1 MLKTSPANYKAFSL
15 GCCSLGLLLS
25 FTTQAAIQLEP
36 GVVTYGKDSAVVL
49 HLNPGQTL
57 RAVTLSPGGPQS
69 LQRIPL
75 PSAALSISQ
84 SGQFLL
90 IGAEDGLHVLDIAS
104 NMLISQIVHA
114 GGFKQIFAHD
124 TTALALDSNNTLSL
138 IDLSTPA
145 QPRIS
150 AEIKFDH
157 NIASLG
163 ISNSEFF
170 ALLEDSRIGRVVISN
185 REALTFEA
193 ITVPSST
200 IHAITGDGDNLYF
213 ADDQGLL
220 VGAIENDTLRILGRH
235 NCNSPATSVAITNG
249 LALLNCNGFTI
260 IDVSDPGAPRWLG
273 SHQQLGKVTQ
283 IISDGAHPLALTD
296 NGLLFRLNIDNP
308 AEPSVTNSWRSSDP
322 LRGAIDQGD
331 KVYALTAHTI
341 ELIDTAPIV
350 PQLSNEALNF
360 GQGVNL
366 GGERRVFVSDHLAYV
381 ADWFSGIHI
390 YDIQH
395 PEQPNLLSSLHTPGS
410 PKGVIVRDNIAYVA
424 DDDHGLQ
431 VIDVRDPA
439 KPKPITSLTTS
450 GLAYTPKLSGNHLY
464 LASHRGGFQI
474 IDVSDPQAPRLI
486 TDYDTPGK
494 AWSLEVR
501 DPLLYVADD
510 DSGLL
515 IFDIENLANPRLI
528 GQFTPGGAA
537 EEVVI
542 RDNIAFVAFFN
553 DGLYI
558 LDISDPTQPNV
569 ISHLA
574 LPGNARGL
582 DIIGDRAYVAGW
594 LAGIQIIDISKL
606 EQPQLVGALDTPG
619 ASWGVKV
626 HGDHALVMDWW
637 GGFSVVDISNPRQ
650 LRTLSNYHR
659 RGQVHNSKIRGNYLF
674 VANGDGG
681 MQVFDIKNPL
691 NPTWITGADF
701 AGHAYDLTLSHNEV
715 LVAAGNAGII
725 RIEASDP
732 FNVRVQ
738 ETLRG
743 LVNVRQITADN
754 NIVFALDHGHG
765 LLALD
770 RSQPGKL
777 QILDRLEIVANKF
790 WVLGQQLLVTTD
802 HGLALI
808 TFEQARGFGAVTLLN
823 DEYVPEHLLSLG
835 QGKMFIS
842 ASGQQLRLNTIA
854 DAQITTLAQL
864 DVGTRIRALNYD
876 ANTLYVATDTEL
888 TLYHIEN
895 AQLKKAARYPLL
907 TSPQSIILNNG
918 TAYLGGGETPI
929 AIRLL
934 PTLAATHS
942 NDSTAAITVPGSL
955 PTGNYHLQLRFD
967 DNTNT
972 LLGNALRVDMPAF
985 GKPKITLDQFKRLLE
1000 QKKGTDLFV
1009 QPPKQ

>member
-1 MLKTSPANYKAFSL
+1 MSFPSYRILSL

-25 FTTQAAIQLEP
+25 FTTQAAIPLEP
-36 GVVTYGKDSAVVL
+36 GVVGYGKDTSITL

-57 RAVTLSPGGPQS
+57 REVTLSPGGPQS

-75 PSAALSISQ
+75 PSAAQSITQ

-90 IGAEDGLHVLDIAS
+90 IGTEDGLHVLDTAS
-104 NMLISQIVHA
+104 NTLISQIAHA
-114 GGFKQIFAHD
+114 GGFKQILARD
-124 TTALALDSNNTLSL
+124 TAALALDSNNTLLL

-145 QPRIS
+145 QPRIGE
-150 AEIKFDH
+150 EIKADR
-157 NIASLG
+157 IITSLG
-163 ISNSEFF
+163 ISNGVFF
-170 ALLEDSRIGRVVISN
+170 ATLKDSKIARVVVGN
-185 REALTFEA
+185 RDSLTLE
-193 ITVPSST
+193 ILPVPSAT

-213 ADDQGLL
+213 ADDQGFL
-220 VGAIENDTLRILGRH
+220 VGTIENNALRILGRYY
-235 NCNSPATSVAITNG
+235 CNSPATSVAINNG
-249 LALLNCNGFTI
+249 LALINCNGITVV
-260 IDVSDPGAPRWLG
+260 DVSDPSLPLWLG
-273 SHQQLGKVTQ
+273 SHQQLGNVIQ
-283 IISDGAHPLALTD
+283 IVSDGAQPLALTD
-296 NGLLFRLNIDNP
+296 NGLLFRLTIDNP
-308 AEPSVTNSWRSSDP
+308 AEPSITNSWRSAEP
-322 LRGAIDQGD
+322 LRGAIDHGD
-331 KVYALTAHTI
+331 KIYALTANAI
-341 ELIDTAPIV
+341 ELIDAAPAV

-395 PEQPNLLSSLHTPGS
+395 PERPSLLSSMHTPGS
-410 PKGVIVRDNIAYVA
+410 PKGIIVRNNIAYVA

-431 VIDVRDPA
+431 VIDVRDPG
-439 KPKPITSLTTS
+439 KPKQITSLATS

-474 IDVSDPQAPRLI
+474 IDISDPQTPRLI

-501 DPLLYVADD
+501 GHLLYVADD

-515 IFDIENLANPRLI
+515 IFDVEDSTHPRLI

-537 EEVVI
+537 EEVVV

-558 LDISDPTQPNV
+558 LDVSDPAQPNV

-582 DIIGDRAYVAGW
+582 DIIGDRAYVADW
-594 LAGIQIIDISKL
+594 LAGIQIVDISKL
-606 EQPQLVGALDTPG
+606 EQPQLIGTLDTPG

-626 HGDHALVMDWW
+626 NGDNALVMDWW
-637 GGFSVVDISNPRQ
+637 GGFTVVDIRDPRQ
-650 LRTLSNYHR
+650 LRTLGSYHR
-659 RGQVHNSKIRGNYLF
+659 RGQVHNSKVRGNYLF
-674 VANGDGG
+674 VADGTHG
-681 MQVFDIKNPL
+681 LQVFDIKNPL

-701 AGHAYDLTLSHNEV
+701 AGHAYDLALSHNEV
-715 LVAAGNAGII
+715 LVAAGSEGII

-738 ETLRG
+738 ESLRG
-743 LVNVRQITADN
+743 LVDVRQLTSFN
-754 NIVFALDHGHG
+754 NIVFALDQGHA

-770 RSQPGKL
+770 RSQPGTL
-777 QILDRLEIVANKF
+777 QILDRLEIAAQQF
-790 WVLGQQLLVTTD
+790 LLLGHQLLLATD
-802 HGLALI
+802 NGLALI
-808 TFEQARGFGAVTLLN
+808 AFEQARGFGTVTMLSGN
-823 DEYVPEHLLSLG
+823 YVPEHLLSLD

-842 ASGQQLRLNTIA
+842 AVGQQLRLHSIEGT
-854 DAQITTLAQL
+854 QLTTLSQL
-864 DVGTRIRALNYD
+864 DVGARIRALSVD
-876 ANTLYVATDTEL
+876 ENTLYVATDTEFTFYRL
-888 TLYHIEN
+888 EN
-895 AQLKKAARYPLL
+895 TQFEKTASYPLL
-907 TSPQSIILNNG
+907 MSPQSITLHNG
-918 TAYLGGGETPI
+918 TAYLGGGETPV

-934 PTLAATHS
+934 PALAATPS

-955 PTGNYHLQLRFD
+955 PVGNYHLQLRFD
-967 DNTNT
+967 DNTSIT
-972 LLGNALRVDMPAF
+972 LRNALRVDMPAF
-985 GKPKITLDQFKRLLE
+985 GKPKMSLDQFKQLLE

-1009 QPPKQ
+1009 QPPNP